1 MKRLFMTITGLAVA
15 SLLFSGCDQISS
27 SVDVDTEDAVSAGS
41 AANFRFLISDEKND
55 IGDFEHLYI
64 VISSIGLKSAD
75 NSSEWITLDP
85 EDDPDG
91 DNITGIDLRPLEGEN
106 ALVLWSGNVTAGDY
120 DKVFIH
126 VDNVT
131 GILADGGGMAE
142 VKLPSGRLQ
151 ISKPFTVGDN
161 TSNFVYDI
169 TVIKAGNSGQYIL
182 KPQIAES
189 GADQKFNDV
198 TPQGQTGQ
206 NQGQNKERN
215 GEQENQVEWFQGVIT
230 AMGGDDENGNPWT
243 MTLEGI
249 DGPVTVYL
257 VELEGTPFVGA
268 RANIEGILTES
279 TITGA
284 SAEIDEG
291 VTY

>member
-1 MKRLFMTITGLAVA
+1 
-15 SLLFSGCDQISS
+15 
-27 SVDVDTEDAVSAGS
+27 
-41 AANFRFLISDEKND
+41 
-55 IGDFEHLYI
+55 
-64 VISSIGLKSAD
+64 
-75 NSSEWITLDP
+75 
-85 EDDPDG
+85 
-91 DNITGIDLRPLEGEN
+91 
-106 ALVLWSGNVTAGDY
+106 
-120 DKVFIH
+120 
-126 VDNVT
+126 
-131 GILADGGGMAE
+131 MAE